1 MNRDRFRYYDL
12 LVHTFVV
19 ILLISNLVGQK
30 ITAVGPFRFSGAM
43 LFFPIT
49 YIFGDVFNEVYGYG
63 ASRRQCWRPWE
74 LSRCGCR
81 PRPDGMARRP
91 SRGSSTSCR
100 GSSLPA
106 WPPFGAA

>member
-1 MNRDRFRYYDL
+1 MKRDRFRYYDL

-49 YIFGDVFNEVYGYG
+49 
-63 ASRRQCWRPWE
+63 
-74 LSRCGCR
+74 
-81 PRPDGMARRP
+81 
-91 SRGSSTSCR
+91 
-100 GSSLPA
+100 
-106 WPPFGAA
+106 

>member
-49 YIFGDVFNEVYGYG
+49 YIFGDVFTEDIRDRKKRISSAMSSPKFMDMALRG
-63 ASRRQCWRPWE
+63 APSGSDSSRRHCWRPWE
-74 LSRCGCR
+74 
-81 PRPDGMARRP
+81 
-91 SRGSSTSCR
+91 
-100 GSSLPA
+100 
-106 WPPFGAA
+106 